1 MVTDIVRKIQF
12 LPYQMYVSQV
22 KHRGSNKLKG
32 LLHSLELPILPVLG
46 DLHPGLGTLAGK
58 AGLALLPEGQTTL
71 LLSIS
76 HKPVEIKRSECE
88 YNSNAANNYPV
99 RLHCGLTSYTK
110 MNTSASL
117 PVVIIISMSFL
128 SIKEVT
134 VCLGLCTVNNQV

>member
-22 KHRGSNKLKG
+22 KQRGSNKLKKG

-58 AGLALLPEGQTTL
+58 AGLALLPKGQTTLL

-76 HKPVEIKRSECE
+76 HKPVEI
-88 YNSNAANNYPV
+88 
-99 RLHCGLTSYTK
+99 
-110 MNTSASL
+110 
-117 PVVIIISMSFL
+117 
-128 SIKEVT
+128 EV
-134 VCLGLCTVNNQV
+134 